1 MIAFVHEADHSIH
14 AVEQAQAER
23 LEFEGDVYVL
33 PVGVIAEAAA
43 AFETPLPLG
52 FGRNDSRCQMY
63 SPRTSRIFFA
73 RQARRESM
81 NLLERSIAN
90 SAPAVE
96 NQ

>member
-52 FGRNDSRCQMY
+52 FGRNDLALPDVLAQDEQDILR
-63 SPRTSRIFFA
+63 PPGA
-73 RQARRESM
+73 REV
-81 NLLERSIAN
+81 NELVERSIAN
-90 SAPAVE
+90 SRTGC
-96 NQ
+96 